1 VSFYY
6 FNNKSVI
13 GLKQTL
19 IEPEQRCF
27 STSPKYGCKT
37 EWTWTFEPYVRRPVI
52 ATNEVELYTASHRP
66 IYFEWLEITLESGQ
80 VLHYTVEQKATE
92 NSSVTVDL
100 GSMFNITSIKVRGY
114 VPQKKH
120 PRSYGGIR
128 FYDYYETFGRE
139 CVEGEKNITKC
150 DGTEIITA
158 ICVGGK
164 WVKTGATCPNATV
177 EAYQN
182 VTTIVQCIEG
192 QEITI
197 TCPDGTVIPI
207 YTCINGTWV
216 QTGQVCPVTEEEA
229 FPIEI
234 FFFGAI
240 GVVVIL
246 IIYLLV
252 KKPRR

>member
-1 VSFYY
+1 VGFYY
-6 FNNKSVI
+6 LSDKSII

-19 IEPEQRCF
+19 IEPEQKCF
-27 STSPKYGCKT
+27 SVKPKYGCKT
-37 EWTWTFEPYVRRPVI
+37 TWTWTFEPYVRRPVV
-52 ATNEVELYTASHRP
+52 ATDKIELYTASDRP
-66 IYFEWLEITLESGQ
+66 IHFEWLEITLEGGQ
-80 VLHYTVEQKATE
+80 VLHYSVEQTATKD
-92 NSSVTVDL
+92 SPVIVDL
-100 GSMFNITSIKVRGY
+100 ASMFNITSVKVKGY
-114 VPQKKH
+114 VPKKKH

-158 ICVGGK
+158 ICVNGK
-164 WVKTGATCPNATV
+164 WVETGATCPT
-177 EAYQN
+177 EN
-182 VTTIVQCIEG
+182 VTTAVQCIEG
-192 QEITI
+192 QQITM

-207 YTCINGTWV
+207 YTCVNGTWV
-216 QTGQVCPVTEEEA
+216 QTEQVCPVAEEKA